1 MYIYEY
7 VYYTAVASGKGPA
20 VNFWGTDT
28 GELKGS
34 LSLSYQLP
42 SAIDPQKI
50 SPTWKNNDE
59 SDDYDNNIDSVE
71 NVQNV
76 KNTNIL
82 NGSYIEYND
91 QLNSIVNSPIES
103 TVYEGRYG
111 VLAGAS
117 AAGISL
123 WI

>member
-1 MYIYEY
+1 
-7 VYYTAVASGKGPA
+7 VASGKGSA
-20 VNFWGTDT
+20 VNLWGTET

-34 LSLSYQLP
+34 LSLSNQLP
-42 SAIDPQKI
+42 IAIDPQII

-59 SDDYDNNIDSVE
+59 SDDCDNNVDS
-71 NVQNV
+71 VQNV
-76 KNTNIL
+76 KNVKNKNIL

-103 TVYEGRYG
+103 TAYESRYG
-111 VLAGAS
+111 ILAGAS